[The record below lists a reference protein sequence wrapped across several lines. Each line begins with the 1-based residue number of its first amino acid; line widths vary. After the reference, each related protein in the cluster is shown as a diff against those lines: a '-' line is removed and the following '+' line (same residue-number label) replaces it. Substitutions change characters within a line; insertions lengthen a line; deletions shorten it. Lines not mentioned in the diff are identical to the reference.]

1 MNKIKLENKI
11 QENLAHDHKRII
23 IIIIIIIMKI
33 IHQESLFA
41 HLAFGVKLVL

>member
-11 QENLAHDHKRII
+11 HENLAHDHKRII
-23 IIIIIIIMKI
+23 IIMIIIMKI